1 MKFGNPEYFLF
12 WLLLP
17 VIIGFFIWAYQRRKA
32 ALRRFAS
39 LELIAKLTPSS
50 DLSRQVVK
58 WTMFCLFF
66 FLLVIALVR
75 PRFGVKMEMVQRKG
89 IDLIVALDISESM
102 LAEDI
107 TPNRIDL
114 AKHEIAKLIDLLK
127 GDRIGL
133 VVFAGESF
141 VQCPLTLDYGA
152 AKMFL
157 DAVSTGWVERQG
169 TALADA
175 IEKSTEAFR
184 SQSRKHKVLVLIS
197 DGEDQEGDAA
207 AAAKKA
213 ADEGIIIYTIGV
225 GSESGVPIPIKK
237 GGDNVVYKKD
247 RSGNLVMTRLNSMM
261 LEKIAIEGK
270 GAYFHAG
277 SNLELS
283 RIIGEIASMEKKDL
297 GASKITTY
305 EERYQIPLFIALLL
319 LLIEFFIPDR
329 IRRKQEWKGRFE

>member
-17 VIIGFFIWAYQRRKA
+17 VIIGFFIWAYQRRKS
-32 ALRRFAS
+32 ALARFAS
-39 LELIAKLTPSS
+39 LDLIAKLTPSS

-58 WTMFCLFF
+58 WTLFCIFF

-114 AKHEIAKLIDLLK
+114 AKHEIAKLIDMLK
-127 GDRIGL
+127 GDRVGL

-157 DAVSTGWVERQG
+157 DAVRTGWVERQG
-169 TALADA
+169 TALAEA
-175 IEKSTEAFR
+175 ITSATEAFR
-184 SQSRKHKVLVLIS
+184 SQSRKHKVLVLLS
-197 DGEDQEGDAA
+197 DGEDQEGDAT

-213 ADEGIIIYTIGV
+213 ADEGIVIYTIGV
-225 GSESGVPIPIKK
+225 GSESGVPIPMKK
-237 GGDNVVYKKD
+237 SGGNVVYKKD

-270 GAYFHAG
+270 GRYFHAG

-283 RIIGEIASMEKKDL
+283 RIISEIASMEKKDL

-305 EERYQIPLFIALLL
+305 EERYQIPLFLALLL
-319 LLIEFFIPDR
+319 LLVEFFIPER
-329 IRRKQEWKGRFE
+329 IRRKKEWKGRFE

>member
-1 MKFGNPEYFLF
+1 MKFGNPEYFFF
-12 WLLLP
+12 WLLMP
-17 VIIGFFIWAYQRRKA
+17 VIIGFFIWAHQRRNA
-32 ALRRFAS
+32 ALRRFAA
-39 LELIAKLTPSS
+39 LDLVAKLTPSS
-50 DLSRQVVK
+50 NLSRQVVK
-58 WTMFCLFF
+58 WSLFSLFF

-89 IDLIVALDISESM
+89 IDLIVALDISQSM

-107 TPNRIDL
+107 TPSRIEL
-114 AKHEIAKLIDLLK
+114 AKHEINKLIDMLK

-157 DAVSTGWVERQG
+157 DAVTTGWVERQG

-175 IEKSTEAFR
+175 IDKATEAFR

-207 AAAKKA
+207 AAAKEA
-213 ADEGIIIYTIGV
+213 AEEGIIIYTIGV

-237 GGDNVVYKKD
+237 GGDNIVYKKD

-261 LEKIAIEGK
+261 LEKIAIEGR
-270 GAYFHAG
+270 GTYFHAG
-277 SNLELS
+277 SNLELT

-305 EERYQIPLFIALLL
+305 EERYQIPLAIALLL

-329 IRRKQEWKGRFE
+329 IRKKRVWKGRFE